1 MNPGS
6 VFVLLIIIG
15 IVALIIRSMV
25 RDRKAGASCACGLPE
40 GACGLC
46 AKRPENGGACPSC
59 CSSAASEKKLFRMQ

>member
-15 IVALIIRSMV
+15 VVALIIRSMV

-46 AKRPENGGACPSC
+46 AQKETGCPSC
-59 CSSAASEKKLFRMQ
+59 CQSAKKGTASM